1 MSAHCSRASRS
12 GIADGLYSRKKIRQ
26 CRNIGL
32 AAGVVLLPACVQA
45 SKGLQH
51 MLKEWLGMAEGI
63 LQDLHQDHEEVSS
76 RLERLQRTEGSAERT
91 SLFKELASM
100 LLAHAHAE
108 QNVLYKKMEKSDD
121 EKVRS
126 FALEGTNEH
135 QIVEQQLQQMM
146 RARNKASEQW
156 TAQLNVLRELV
167 NHHVKEEEST
177 GFTCARREFDSEELE
192 KMSGQFR
199 RQKEKLM
206 AEA

>member
-1 MSAHCSRASRS
+1 
-12 GIADGLYSRKKIRQ
+12 
-26 CRNIGL
+26 
-32 AAGVVLLPACVQA
+32 
-45 SKGLQH
+45 
-51 MLKEWLGMAEGI
+51 MLKEWLGMADGI
-63 LQDLHQDHEEVSS
+63 LQDLHRDHEQISALIEQLLKNES
-76 RLERLQRTEGSAERT
+76 SAERAP
-91 SLFKELASM
+91 LFKEMMGM
-100 LLAHAHAE
+100 LLAHSHAE

-121 EKVRS
+121 EKVRK

-167 NHHVKEEEST
+167 SHHVKEEEST
-177 GFTCARREFDSEELE
+177 GFPCARNEFDREQLE
-192 KMSGQFR
+192 KLGEQFR

>member
-1 MSAHCSRASRS
+1 VTVAAAPQKICKYRTSAVRPV
-12 GIADGLYSRKKIRQ
+12 LYR
-26 CRNIGL
+26 CRRD
-32 AAGVVLLPACVQA
+32 AGD
-45 SKGLQH
+45 SKERNK

-63 LQDLHQDHEEVSS
+63 LQDLHQDHEQVSDM
-76 RLERLQRTEGSAERT
+76 LEQLMKTESSAERT
-91 SLFKELASM
+91 PLFKEMMTM

-121 EKVRS
+121 EKTRS
-126 FALEGTNEH
+126 FAFEGTNEH

-167 NHHVKEEEST
+167 SHHVKEEEST
-177 GFTCARREFDSEELE
+177 GFPCARSEFDREQLE
-192 KMSGQFR
+192 KLGEQFR